1 MSTKRL
7 AVVCNYVLRA
17 DRIGGMDR
25 FFVAYDKAAKAKGYA
40 VDWFFSDAEVFDFYE
55 GLRVF
60 SAKGQ
65 HSVELFFLKHTE
77 ENRKT
82 YDTLITHFTELCT
95 PFYKKAKVA
104 GSIETIIAVDHNPRP
119 LNGFP
124 IIKRLK
130 NRLKGYLHHKAIDR
144 FVGVSSYTARHI
156 IEDLGP
162 IVAKKTGVIYNGI
175 DTSVFKKRENQD
187 LNPERKVQFVV
198 VSHLRES
205 KGIQDL
211 IDALG
216 YLSEAIKKRLHI
228 SIYGEGPLEEG
239 LKQQAR
245 DNEVDRLLSF
255 KGSSSGIPQLLA
267 DYEYLIQP
275 TYMECFSLSILESLS
290 ANVPVITTTVG
301 GNPEIIKED
310 VNGFLFQPKD
320 KRALATIIEEVVNGD
335 RKITED
341 TSALIEKEYSLDRM
355 VAEHINLLD

>member
-25 FFVAYDKAAKAKGYA
+25 FFVAYDKAAKAKGYE
-40 VDWFFSDAEVFDFYE
+40 VDWFFPDVLDKTFYE
-55 GLRVF
+55 GVALF
-60 SAKGQ
+60 SAEGNS
-65 HSVELFFLKHTE
+65 SVEAFFLNYLQ
-77 ENRKT
+77 ENKKT
-82 YDTLITHFTELCT
+82 YTALVTHFTELCS

-119 LNGFP
+119 LHGFP
-124 IIKRLK
+124 IKKRLK

-144 FVGVSSYTARHI
+144 FIGVSSYTARHI
-156 IEDLGP
+156 VEDLGP
-162 IVAKKTGVIYNGI
+162 VVAKKTGVIYNGI

-310 VNGFLFQPKD
+310 VNGFLFQPKN
-320 KRALATIIEEVVNGD
+320 KRALATIIEEVVNGG